1 MRVAVC
7 VLRQTGGGSHRPVA
21 FASKKFTPTET
32 RYSVIEREAYAV
44 LFALQKFDMIVF
56 GSKIVL
62 FTDHNPL
69 QYIATG
75 SVTPSKLTRWSLSL
89 SRYNIEVRHVAG
101 INNPV
106 ADLLSRLI

>member
-1 MRVAVC
+1 
-7 VLRQTGGGSHRPVA
+7 
-21 FASKKFTPTET
+21 
-32 RYSVIEREAYAV
+32 
-44 LFALQKFDMIVF
+44 MIVF

-75 SVTPSKLTRWSLSL
+75 SVTSSKLTRLSLSL